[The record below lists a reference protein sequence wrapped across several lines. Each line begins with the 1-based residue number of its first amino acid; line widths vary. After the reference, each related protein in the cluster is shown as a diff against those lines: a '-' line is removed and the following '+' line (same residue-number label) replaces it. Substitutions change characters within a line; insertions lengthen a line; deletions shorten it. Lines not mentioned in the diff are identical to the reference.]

1 MLPAKAARRVSLFER
16 EVRVYLTSP
25 ALELLFAHAQVLSE
39 GQKQGAAYFG
49 STMITF
55 SLERLAELVRDPCDA
70 GTAQRIADLVLG
82 DPRVQARARVIAT
95 QEVARRLSAPVGRVD
110 IDVRVRAAGACI
122 HLDLDVQAET

>member
-1 MLPAKAARRVSLFER
+1 
-16 EVRVYLTSP
+16 
-25 ALELLFAHAQVLSE
+25 LSE